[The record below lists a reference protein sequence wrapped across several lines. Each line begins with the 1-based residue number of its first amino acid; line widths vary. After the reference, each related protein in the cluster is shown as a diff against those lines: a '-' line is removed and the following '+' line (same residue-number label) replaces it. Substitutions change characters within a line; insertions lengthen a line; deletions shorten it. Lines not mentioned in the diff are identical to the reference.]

1 MIYNKAPNKAD
12 FVEVACEQAL
22 HLADEVLREQHA
34 KREKLSFSS
43 APRGFAT
50 RFRVLLRVALLTTN
64 GELFRKLLPKR
75 KVNRKYEK

>member
-1 MIYNKAPNKAD
+1 MVYNKTPNKAV

-22 HLADEVLREQHA
+22 HLADEVLRERHA

-50 RFRVLLRVALLTTN
+50 RFRLPSRLALLARS
-64 GELFRKLLPKR
+64 GELFRKLLLKR
-75 KVNRKYEK
+75 KVNRKY